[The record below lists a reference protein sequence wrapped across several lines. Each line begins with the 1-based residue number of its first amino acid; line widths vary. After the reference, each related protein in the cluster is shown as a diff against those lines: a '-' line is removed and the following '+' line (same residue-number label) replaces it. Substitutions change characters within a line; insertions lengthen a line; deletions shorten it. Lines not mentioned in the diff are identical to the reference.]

1 MQWTHYKNCHNW
13 SIYALSQHTTHRH
26 ITCTHGICFHSYLV
40 IHPPCGSLFP
50 TKAQKNFILK
60 AYYLK
65 ERYTKGKILYST
77 STASYQPCPLKAS
90 SFVGGLVEKSVLSL
104 VTQNCE
110 AKLNFHTRRMGLS
123 ASTRNRT
130 SVWARAP
137 EDEEV
142 SWCCLVSSNSAA
154 WRQAVLAG
162 APRTRMDILCDTKI
176 KNKIKKKKNHY
187 HHHHQKPMQW
197 APSRLKEDQLETE
210 EDIHDA
216 R

>member
-1 MQWTHYKNCHNW
+1 MNTLQKLSQLIYLRTKPTHYSQTHNM
-13 SIYALSQHTTHRH
+13 HTQDMLRLL
-26 ITCTHGICFHSYLV
+26 FV
-40 IHPPCGSLFP
+40 IHPPWGSLFP

-142 SWCCLVSSNSAA
+142 SWCFLVSSNCAA
-154 WRQAVLAG
+154 WRQVVLAG

-176 KNKIKKKKNHY
+176 KIKIKKKKHY